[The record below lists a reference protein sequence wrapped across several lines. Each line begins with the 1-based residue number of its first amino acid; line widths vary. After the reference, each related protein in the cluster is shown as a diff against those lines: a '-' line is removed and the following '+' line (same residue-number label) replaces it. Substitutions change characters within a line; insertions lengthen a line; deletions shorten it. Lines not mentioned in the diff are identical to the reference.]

1 MEVRVEKKG
10 QQPKKIDCSRMLVNA
25 GHPMDK
31 KANWCSH
38 GGWFTLAGSLF
49 LCTDDQLASYI
60 KGYLDCQTT
69 QTTSTNWCWNQL
81 ALSKRVHK
89 TLGRHG
95 LFAQLWHSPLP
106 RIKYLEKL

>member
-38 GGWFTLAGSLF
+38 GGWFTLAGSLS

-60 KGYLDCQTT
+60 KGTWTLKPRKQLVQTGAG
-69 QTTSTNWCWNQL
+69 TN
-81 ALSKRVHK
+81 
-89 TLGRHG
+89 
-95 LFAQLWHSPLP
+95 
-106 RIKYLEKL
+106 